1 MIKLCDAWKM
11 VLFWAFLEFLKGL
24 YNANVAQVR
33 IKDHLGEEFRV
44 SLADFVVHETLQ
56 SNV

>member
-1 MIKLCDAWKM
+1 M
-11 VLFWAFLEFLKGL
+11 LFWAFLEFLKGL

-44 SLADFVVHETLQ
+44 SLADFVVRETLQ